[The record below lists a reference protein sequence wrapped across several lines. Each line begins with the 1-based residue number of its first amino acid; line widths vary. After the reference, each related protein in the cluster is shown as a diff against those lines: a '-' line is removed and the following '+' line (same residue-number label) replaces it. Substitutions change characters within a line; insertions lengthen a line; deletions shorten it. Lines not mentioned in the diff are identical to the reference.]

1 MLTTVET
8 SKFTNYTYRYRSSP
22 SNSFNHSIK
31 THTFA
36 LQRCKDELSKRTERK
51 SSVSSIYPQPPL
63 SFPHS
68 RHKAPLPQTH
78 LPNQPTEQTPTML
91 SLKALA
97 LFLSACAFA
106 APAPAPAPAAAPA
119 EVTPEDRAGSPDD
132 PTWYCQWRNR
142 VLWDEYTL
150 EGHRWGSAGA
160 EDALRGMIGSHGGW
174 ITGWRYEADEDGG
187 FRAKV
192 RLPFPFPFPL
202 PSFFFLLFSRSKANL
217 SPFRLKVELAAP
229 HGPQRRGQPRQAARS
244 A

>member
-1 MLTTVET
+1 
-8 SKFTNYTYRYRSSP
+8 
-22 SNSFNHSIK
+22 
-31 THTFA
+31 
-36 LQRCKDELSKRTERK
+36 
-51 SSVSSIYPQPPL
+51 
-63 SFPHS
+63 
-68 RHKAPLPQTH
+68 
-78 LPNQPTEQTPTML
+78 ML

-132 PTWYCQWRNR
+132 PTWYCQWRHR

-192 RLPFPFPFPL
+192 RLFLFHFHFRFRFHCPL
-202 PSFFFLLFSRSKANL
+202 SSFFSSLGHKLTSLPFALKWNLPLRMAHNVEDNLNKLL
-217 SPFRLKVELAAP
+217 AP
-229 HGPQRRGQPRQAARS
+229 PDAHGVMCHKTS
-244 A
+244 